1 MKGNVSGVNSVRSKV
16 KVRGVRGIRIIGEY
30 IKLDAL
36 LKYASIA
43 STGGE
48 AKHRIQNGEVFVR
61 KEICTARGK
70 KIRPGD
76 VVRCGD
82 SVILVKQAGL

>member
-1 MKGNVSGVNSVRSKV
+1 MKV
-16 KVRGVRGIRIIGEY
+16 KLKGVQSIYIIGEY
-30 IKLDAL
+30 IKLDSL
-36 LKYASIA
+36 LKFAAIA

-48 AKHRIQNGEVFVR
+48 AKYLIQNNQVFVG

-76 VVRCGD
+76 IVRCGTT
-82 SVILVKQAGL
+82 VLIVKQK

>member
-1 MKGNVSGVNSVRSKV
+1 MKV
-16 KVRGVRGIRIIGEY
+16 KVHGVRTVKISGEY
-30 IKLDAL
+30 IKLDSL
-36 LKYASIA
+36 LKFASIA

-48 AKHRIQNGEVFVR
+48 AKFRIQNGEVFVG
-61 KEICTARGK
+61 KEVCFVRGK

-82 SVILVKQAGL
+82 DVIVVRN